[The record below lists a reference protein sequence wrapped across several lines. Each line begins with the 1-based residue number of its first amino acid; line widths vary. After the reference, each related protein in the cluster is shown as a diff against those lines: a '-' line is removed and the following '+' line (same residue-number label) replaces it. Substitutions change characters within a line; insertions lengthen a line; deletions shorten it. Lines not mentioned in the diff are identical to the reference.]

1 MLADPGDVDKVREFG
16 SLVEPIG
23 RFAPA
28 PFLDRR
34 SLRGRWEHLGQLA
47 NCRPAEAHPNLM
59 AQNSRQLLSG
69 RPAAD
74 TAKLPYH
81 YDTRQSRFD
90 GGVEGG
96 RQEVMQEAREV
107 DESRRIQD
115 VARTL
120 GLSLETVEGLVPV
133 KLGPPF
139 TDEPPEEQERPSRG
153 TDGGM
158 LIAELRD
165 RISALERRLDDAD
178 AERHELLE
186 AAVAERQKL
195 VRLILEREPRRPW
208 PGMWPMLKRLQQRL
222 LRRVA

>member
-1 MLADPGDVDKVREFG
+1 M
-16 SLVEPIG
+16 
-23 RFAPA
+23 
-28 PFLDRR
+28 
-34 SLRGRWEHLGQLA
+34 
-47 NCRPAEAHPNLM
+47 
-59 AQNSRQLLSG
+59 
-69 RPAAD
+69 
-74 TAKLPYH
+74 
-81 YDTRQSRFD
+81 
-90 GGVEGG
+90 
-96 RQEVMQEAREV
+96 MQEAREV

-120 GLSLETVEGLVPV
+120 GLSLETVEGLTPV
-133 KLGPPF
+133 DLDPPF
-139 TDEPPEEQERPSRG
+139 TDAFPREQERPSRG

-208 PGMWPMLKRLQQRL
+208 PGIWPMLKRLQQRL
-222 LRRVA
+222 SRKAV

>member
-1 MLADPGDVDKVREFG
+1 
-16 SLVEPIG
+16 
-23 RFAPA
+23 
-28 PFLDRR
+28 
-34 SLRGRWEHLGQLA
+34 
-47 NCRPAEAHPNLM
+47 M
-59 AQNSRQLLSG
+59 AQYSRQLLSG
-69 RPAAD
+69 GLRPTSRSYFIAS
-74 TAKLPYH
+74 
-81 YDTRQSRFD
+81 TRAQSRFD
-90 GGVEGG
+90 GGVKGG

-120 GLSLETVEGLVPV
+120 GLSLETVEGLTPV
-133 KLGPPF
+133 DLDPPF
-139 TDEPPEEQERPSRG
+139 TDAFPREQERPSRG

-208 PGMWPMLKRLQQRL
+208 PGIWPMLKRLQQRL
-222 LRRVA
+222 SRKAV